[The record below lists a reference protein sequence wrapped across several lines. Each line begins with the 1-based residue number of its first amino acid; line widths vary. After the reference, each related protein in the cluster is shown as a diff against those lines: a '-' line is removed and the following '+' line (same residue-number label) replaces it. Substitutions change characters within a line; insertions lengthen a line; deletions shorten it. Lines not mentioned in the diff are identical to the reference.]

1 MSEEDEIKRRMLE
14 RMQSQNSIRSEEDEM
29 KKEIK
34 NILLKIL
41 DKKAYERLG
50 NIRFVKPEFAQQ
62 LELYLIQ
69 LYQSGQI
76 RTVITDEQFKKIL
89 LLLNKKKEFKIKRL

>member
-1 MSEEDEIKRRMLE
+1 MNEEDRIKRRMMEKLKA
-14 RMQSQNSIRSEEDEM
+14 QNTMSNEENNLR
-29 KKEIK
+29 KEIK
-34 NILLKIL
+34 NILIKIL

-50 NIRFVKPEFAQQ
+50 NIRFVKPKFAQQ

-76 RTVITDEQFKKIL
+76 NSIITDEQFKKIL
-89 LLLNKKKEFKIKRL
+89 SLLTKKTEFKIRRL